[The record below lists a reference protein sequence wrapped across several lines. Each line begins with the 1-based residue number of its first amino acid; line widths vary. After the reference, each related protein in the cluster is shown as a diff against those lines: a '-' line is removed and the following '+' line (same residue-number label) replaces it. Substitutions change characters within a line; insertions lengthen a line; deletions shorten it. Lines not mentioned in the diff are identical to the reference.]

1 MQDILKY
8 IFWFLFDLAITNA
21 YSMEIQ
27 PCKAANEAEFHI
39 IGQPSISVPFLYNFV
54 MATFQ
59 PKQLGS
65 AAVIAISTIT
75 HDVPLPGTAVLVG
88 STFATQANKKVTAS
102 GSTTTK
108 QLAN

>member
-1 MQDILKY
+1 
-8 IFWFLFDLAITNA
+8 
-21 YSMEIQ
+21 
-27 PCKAANEAEFHI
+27 
-39 IGQPSISVPFLYNFV
+39 